1 MVRETD
7 VLVSEG
13 SGEPGHLEPVG
24 EEVDFG
30 LVLVSVEDVVVDD
43 GVFHSEAER
52 VPLVGVGRPGWPEPR
67 PKFPV
72 NVLDAVAHVRL
83 DDLVGGA

>member
-1 MVRETD
+1 M
-7 VLVSEG
+7 
-13 SGEPGHLEPVG
+13 
-24 EEVDFG
+24 DFG

-43 GVFHSEAER
+43 GVFHPEAEC
-52 VPLVGVGRPGWPEPR
+52 VPLVGVGGPRRPKPR